1 MAADGRYGRHTSPR
15 SHQCQAAAKR
25 QRTDSP
31 LEKRCAA
38 FSHMFGLV
46 ADWESRRK
54 ESALKQDRISRD
66 KESPAVAADD
76 PNLQNGSAFYN
87 AVMTVHH
94 YAVGSVERETPFS
107 RGAAWHREPVSP
119 HRGCGKQF
127 L

>member
-1 MAADGRYGRHTSPR
+1 
-15 SHQCQAAAKR
+15 
-25 QRTDSP
+25 
-31 LEKRCAA
+31 
-38 FSHMFGLV
+38 MFGLV

-94 YAVGSVERETPFS
+94 YAVGSVERELHSHEVQRGIANRFHRTEAVESSFS
-107 RGAAWHREPVSP
+107 ECRCSHSPKARYKREAALKDLPAW
-119 HRGCGKQF
+119 Q
-127 L
+127 